1 VVAPPP
7 IEQGDRVIN
16 VMDHAWDL
24 RGVRFRHPG
33 AARDTL
39 EDVSI
44 SVPSGRI
51 TALLG
56 PNGTGKSTLLQLML
70 GVLKPAGGA
79 IDFAGRA
86 LHSYARRELALAIGV
101 VPQGEVDP
109 MFTVRDIVAMGRYP
123 HLGPWQ
129 REREEDQAA
138 IARAMQRCDVLKFT
152 ERWVGTL
159 SGGERQRVRVA
170 RALAQEATTIV
181 LDEPTTYLD
190 IHHEMAT
197 FELLYKLREEGVTV
211 LLATHNL
218 NLAARYADTL
228 VMLSEG
234 RVVASGA
241 PEAVLTADQVGGVY
255 DWPVEIVAHSNG
267 APQVVPAGG
276 PQR

>member
-1 VVAPPP
+1 MSAAL
-7 IEQGDRVIN
+7 
-16 VMDHAWDL
+16 MHAWNL
-24 RGVRFRHPG
+24 RGVRFRHPV

-44 SVPSGRI
+44 AVPAGRI

-70 GVLKPAGGA
+70 GVLKPLGGV
-79 IDFAGRA
+79 IEFSGRT
-86 LHSYARRELALAIGV
+86 LHLYSRRDLALAIGV

-109 MFTVRDIVAMGRYP
+109 MFAVRDIVAMGRYP

-129 REREEDQAA
+129 RERDVDQRA
-138 IARAMQRCDVLKFT
+138 IARAMERCDVLKFS

-170 RALAQEATTIV
+170 RALAQEATTLV

-190 IHHEMAT
+190 IRHEMAT
-197 FELLYKLREEGVTV
+197 FELLYRLREEGVTV

-218 NLAARYADTL
+218 NLAARYADNL

-234 RVVASGA
+234 RVVASGP
-241 PEAVLTADQVGGVY
+241 PEEVLTASQVGDVY
-255 DWPVEIVAHSNG
+255 DWPVEIVAHRNG